1 MSEKVKLTDNNGCF
15 VCGKDNPVG
24 MKLDFSVEGDT
35 YVTYYTPPEEH
46 QGWRGITHG
55 GIIATVLDEI
65 MARYAH
71 VLGYNAITGEMTV
84 RLKKPAAIGHRFK
97 FVGRFAGKE
106 RRKLFMTGEVIDE
119 DGTVVAVGSE
129 TMIILND
136 DKSALLECR
145 DSGGLCDGSI

>member
-1 MSEKVKLTDNNGCF
+1 MSDKVKLTDNNGCF

-24 MKLDFSVEGDT
+24 LKLQFAVEGDE

-55 GIIATVLDEI
+55 GIIATVLDEV

-84 RLKKPAAIGHRFK
+84 RLKKPALTGHRLK
-97 FVGRFAGKE
+97 FVGKLANRE
-106 RRKLFMTGEVIDE
+106 RRKLYMTGKAFDE
-119 DGTVVAVGSE
+119 DGTLIAAGSE
-129 TMIILND
+129 IMIILD
-136 DKSALLECR
+136 DSKSALI
-145 DSGGLCDGSI
+145 DASG